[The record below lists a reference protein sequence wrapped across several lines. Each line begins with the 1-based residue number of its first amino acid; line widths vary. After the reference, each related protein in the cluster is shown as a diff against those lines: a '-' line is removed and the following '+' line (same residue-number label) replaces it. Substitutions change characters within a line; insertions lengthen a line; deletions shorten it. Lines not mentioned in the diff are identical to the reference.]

1 MSAVESPEK
10 WALHDKRLGQ
20 KKLYEEIVIT
30 AGPVGWKRLV
40 DALADKMGIQ
50 TGTMQRSRANG
61 KQIKSSLES
70 PAFKQ

>member
-10 WALHDKRLGQ
+10 WALHDKGLNQ
-20 KKLYEEIVIT
+20 KKFDEEIVIT
-30 AGPVGWKRLV
+30 AGTVGWKRLV
-40 DALADKMGIQ
+40 DALAYKMGIQ

-61 KQIKSSLES
+61 KQMKSCLES